1 MSQLYLLDNNIDF
14 AIIHQENA
22 LKTLENMKLENSEYL
37 LFMYQVLVHLLKHK
51 GYIEKVEKIN
61 LKINSFKTFE
71 I

>member
-1 MSQLYLLDNNIDF
+1 
-14 AIIHQENA
+14 
-22 LKTLENMKLENSEYL
+22 MKLENSEYL